1 MTCSGG
7 VCRGGKGG
15 EGPDI
20 WLRQWPSYTCIS
32 GATGL
37 AHYCYSH
44 SRRPATF
51 DLSSDHNLFSHFR
64 HAPRPSVRL
73 SRWSTKNAQDR
84 CVGMEAWTMMGWCMG
99 QRARTGDT
107 WPLIWQQVYFGNKLC
122 EVKTLWDVEPICDTG
137 VNLDDILYLFW
148 EKTGVAHSSLSR
160 VYWVW
165 QDRRNKSIFW

>member
-1 MTCSGG
+1 MKFLFICHFKNENQTNCPIDTNPLLRSVSCNQWVLLVIRSPGQPHQCGRTALFLIGGRCKHCIEYSSAVLVTCIGG
-7 VCRGGKGG
+7 GLSRWKGG

-73 SRWSTKNAQDR
+73 SR
-84 CVGMEAWTMMGWCMG
+84 
-99 QRARTGDT
+99 
-107 WPLIWQQVYFGNKLC
+107 
-122 EVKTLWDVEPICDTG
+122 
-137 VNLDDILYLFW
+137 
-148 EKTGVAHSSLSR
+148 
-160 VYWVW
+160 
-165 QDRRNKSIFW
+165 